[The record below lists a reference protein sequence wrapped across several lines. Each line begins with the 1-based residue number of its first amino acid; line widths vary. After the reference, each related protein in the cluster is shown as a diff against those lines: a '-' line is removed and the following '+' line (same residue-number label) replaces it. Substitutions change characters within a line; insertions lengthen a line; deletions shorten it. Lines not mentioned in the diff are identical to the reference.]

1 MVANTDRFHDYLA
14 AYARKDLAAIGA
26 MLSDDAQLRDWNL
39 AVRGKEAVLAETAR
53 NFSAAATIDIET
65 LALYTSE
72 DAVAGELRIVVDQH
86 EELRVVDVLSF
97 DAQGAI
103 VSIRAYL
110 GRGDGAA

>member
-1 MVANTDRFHDYLA
+1 VSNTDRFLDYIA

-26 MLSDDAQLRDWNL
+26 MLADDVQLRDWNL
-39 AVRGKEAVLAETAR
+39 AVRGKEAALAETAR
-53 NFSAAATIDIET
+53 NFAAAATVDIET

-86 EELRVVDVLSF
+86 EELHVVDVLSF

>member
-1 MVANTDRFHDYLA
+1 MANTDRFHDYLA

>member
-1 MVANTDRFHDYLA
+1 MANTDRFHDYLA

-110 GRGDGAA
+110 GRGNGAA

>member
-1 MVANTDRFHDYLA
+1 VANTDRFHDYLA

>member
-72 DAVAGELRIVVDQH
+72 DAVAGELRIVVDHH

>member
-1 MVANTDRFHDYLA
+1 MANTDRFHDYLA

-72 DAVAGELRIVVDQH
+72 DAVAGELRIVVGRH

>member
-1 MVANTDRFHDYLA
+1 VANTDRFHDYLA

-110 GRGDGAA
+110 GRGNGAA